1 MCSCKHTAINE
12 CEIKEKHSNSENSKT
27 KSVFS
32 FGMTFITLL
41 FSAIRKTVFNIDNI
55 KSSNVIS
62 EEMYEIEIP
71 IIIEKNLATY
81 EYDSFAR
88 GYNAYMYGHLESS
101 DRRDIKTQP
110 RANKRGGQKCSRSN
124 AINSLGKESV
134 IGHIPQSISKFSSV
148 FLMILPL
155 TSVEVEVVSKRLNRG
170 GGYGLEI
177 PDKYCFLRSRKDY
190 PIIKNCQKKS

>member
-41 FSAIRKTVFNIDNI
+41 FSAIRKTVFNTDNI

-88 GYNAYMYGHLESS
+88 GYIM
-101 DRRDIKTQP
+101 RICMDIWNP
-110 RANKRGGQKCSRSN
+110 LIGEILKRNREPT
-124 AINSLGKESV
+124 KEV
-134 IGHIPQSISKFSSV
+134 DKN
-148 FLMILPL
+148 
-155 TSVEVEVVSKRLNRG
+155 VVAVMR
-170 GGYGLEI
+170 
-177 PDKYCFLRSRKDY
+177 
-190 PIIKNCQKKS
+190 